1 MATSNRTPFVVI
13 SRSPGT
19 WHEGKYYPEQDG
31 IPRNVPMT
39 IQEPSTGDRNA
50 IEALPLGR
58 RDARY
63 IKIYTDIRLN
73 SVGQAPGGS
82 PGDIVLVDG
91 KRFLII
97 GESNFTFMRRQMG
110 SNTVS
115 HYRYYAAEVIE
126 NENEAVP

>member
-13 SRSPGT
+13 SRSPGM

-39 IQEPSTGDRNA
+39 IQEPSAGDRNA
-50 IEALPLGR
+50 IEALVNGR
-58 RDARY
+58 RAARY
-63 IKIYTDIRLN
+63 IKAYTDIKLN
-73 SVGQAPGGS
+73 AVGQDPGGN
-82 PGDIVLVDG
+82 PGDIIIFDG
-91 KRFLII
+91 KRYLII
-97 GESNFTFMRRQMG
+97 GEANFTMMRRQMG